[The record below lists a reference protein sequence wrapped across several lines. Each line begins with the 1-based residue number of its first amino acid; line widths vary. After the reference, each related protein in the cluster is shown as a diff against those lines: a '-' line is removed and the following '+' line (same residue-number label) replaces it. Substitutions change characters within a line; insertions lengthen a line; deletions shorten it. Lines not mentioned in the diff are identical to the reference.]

1 MFYNDFESELEF
13 LLDKGAPSIKYLVRR
28 DYMDCDRSSP
38 DMLNLQAMIFE
49 QPNIKKLLTLQH
61 ADGWL
66 GCELHGNNGFDC
78 IITKLLDSG
87 IEPDNQVIARAVSAL
102 TDSDIMLNHKS
113 TFRGGDALDADGRGG
128 NRAVVAKIL
137 ARAGYSESKSPLRD
151 EISLAWEHIFA
162 SSSYSSVDDFTIKS
176 SGKRYY
182 KPCARFPGANHIELL
197 GLTHTWQTADR
208 LDAARRSVANC
219 YRLMCD
225 IDEQITFKKPR
236 EFGGGFVGPFNFDWH
251 SLSPLTPNQIVEIM
265 RDDYNYK
272 FAFWLRNLTNTPR
285 WAMQSTESYES
296 LAELVKSGELVR
308 SIPDKT
314 FRAFHQVFGIEP
326 NLGKKAATECELLYC
341 ALRAI
346 HSALE

>member
-1 MFYNDFESELEF
+1 MFFSNFDSELDF
-13 LLDKGAPSIKYLVRR
+13 LLSKGSPAVRYLVRR
-28 DYMDCDRSSP
+28 DFLGCDQRSP
-38 DMLNLQAMIFE
+38 DMLDLQARIFE
-49 QPNIKKLLTLQH
+49 QPNIKKLLALQH

-87 IEPDNQVIARAVSAL
+87 IEPKSQVITRSIDAL
-102 TDSDIMLNHKS
+102 TDSDIMSNHKS

-151 EISLAWEHIFA
+151 EISLAWEQVFA
-162 SSSYSSVDDFTIKS
+162 SLCYTSVDDFTIKS
-176 SGKRYY
+176 GGKRYY
-182 KPCARFPGANHIELL
+182 KPKARFPGANHIELL
-197 GLTHTWQTADR
+197 GLAHTWQTTDK

-272 FAFWLRNLTNTPR
+272 FAFWLRSLTNTPR
-285 WAMQSTESYES
+285 WAMQSTGSYES

-308 SIPDKT
+308 SIPDKA
-314 FRAFHQVFGIEP
+314 FRAFHQVSGIEP
-326 NLGKKAATECELLYC
+326 NMRKKGAAECELVYC